1 MKPPQ
6 ENQQGGGLQLSTS
19 DLLAVGKWLTSGA
32 TGVSSTYMLAVA
44 LAGEVLPTKWGDST
58 PSDEP
63 DLGRC
68 LMLIKR
74 VPGVRNCFSILRTAS
89 PVWAAYI
96 DHWDELATIYEGHDY
111 AVTTGRMRDLRSSA
125 NDNSAGT
132 AAQERPKK

>member
-1 MKPPQ
+1 MKPP
-6 ENQQGGGLQLSTS
+6 ETHQQDGGLPLSTS
-19 DLLAVGKWLTSGA
+19 DLLAVGKWLATGN
-32 TGVSSTYMLAVA
+32 TGVSSKYMLAVA
-44 LAGEVLPTKWGDST
+44 LAQQVLPSKWGDAT

-68 LMLIKR
+68 LMLIER
-74 VPGVRNCFSILRTAS
+74 APGIRNCFPILRTAS

-125 NDNSAGT
+125 NDKDQAPRG
-132 AAQERPKK
+132 A

>member
-1 MKPPQ
+1 MTPETAK
-6 ENQQGGGLQLSTS
+6 ETTEGGLSIR
-19 DLLAVGKWLTSGA
+19 DLLAVAEWLMNGN
-32 TGVSSTYMLAVA
+32 TGVSSKYMLAVA
-44 LAGEVLPTKWGDST
+44 LGGKVLKSRWGDST

-68 LMLIKR
+68 LMLIER
-74 VPGVRNCFSILRTAS
+74 APSVRNCFPILRTAS

-125 NDNSAGT
+125 NV
-132 AAQERPKK
+132 

>member
-6 ENQQGGGLQLSTS
+6 INQQNDGLPLSTS

-58 PSDEP
+58 PGDEP

-68 LMLIKR
+68 LMLIER
-74 VPGVRNCFSILRTAS
+74 VPGVRNCFPILRTAS

-96 DHWDELATIYEGHDY
+96 DHWDELAKIYEGHDY

-125 NDNSAGT
+125 NEISPQT
-132 AAQERPKK
+132 ARKESQ